1 MRSLEFIY
9 VILQKPDN
17 ASCNNTISAFFFLTL
32 SLMIK
37 GDKKV
42 VREARIVMVGVAVQ
56 FNVDTQHYQCL

>member
-1 MRSLEFIY
+1 
-9 VILQKPDN
+9 
-17 ASCNNTISAFFFLTL
+17 
-32 SLMIK
+32 MIK